1 MRFYLID
8 DSSNI
13 INILKI
19 IIHER
24 ELGQVCGSAEN
35 AVDAL
40 EDLPVLRPD
49 IVVVDLLMPEMDG
62 ITFVRK
68 AREILPEA
76 AYIMLS
82 QVTSKDMVAD
92 AYKSGIEFF
101 LHKPVNSIEVES
113 VIRRVC
119 QSVSMRKTLSQV
131 HTLMQQVPRPQRDTV
146 LARGGTAP
154 SPSGSDAASGVRQ
167 RAENLLR
174 CIGILGAAGSRDI
187 IELVCYLAE
196 HPEAKS
202 LSVSALCGRVGSAKT
217 VEQRIRRAA
226 FTGLANLASLGLE
239 DYNNEIFTEYAS
251 TLYRFEQVRKE
262 MNYMSGKGTAHGKVQ
277 LNQFLSALVSYSA
290 GEYY

>member
-8 DSSNI
+8 DSPNVL
-13 INILKI
+13 NILKI

-24 ELGQVCGSAEN
+24 ELGEVCGSAES
-35 AVDAL
+35 AADAL

-62 ITFVRK
+62 ITFVKR
-68 AREILPEA
+68 AREIAPET

-92 AYKSGIEFF
+92 AYNSGIEFF
-101 LHKPVNSIEVES
+101 LHKPVNSVEVEN

-131 HTLMQQVPRPQRDTV
+131 HTLMQQLPQTE
-146 LARGGTAP
+146 TAP
-154 SPSGSDAASGVRQ
+154 ASAAPVSPPPESDGAAGVRQ

-174 CIGILGAAGSRDI
+174 CVGILGAAGSRDI

-202 LSVSALCGRVGSAKT
+202 LSVSALCGRVGNART

-226 FTGLANLASLGLE
+226 FTGLVNLASLGLE
-239 DYNNEIFTEYAS
+239 DYNNEIFTEYAG
-251 TLYRFEQVRKE
+251 TLYRFDQVRKE
-262 MNYMSGKGTAHGKVQ
+262 MNRISGKGTSHGKVQ

>member
-8 DSSNI
+8 DSPNI

-62 ITFVRK
+62 ITFVQK

-92 AYKSGIEFF
+92 AYNSGIEFF
-101 LHKPVNSIEVES
+101 LHKPVNSIEVEN

-131 HTLMQQVPRPQRDTV
+131 HTLVQRMPRPQSV
-146 LARGGTAP
+146 AAP
-154 SPSGSDAASGVRQ
+154 SPGAAPPPPGNGVVSGVRQ

-187 IELVCYLAE
+187 IDLVCYLTE

-202 LSVSALCGRVGSAKT
+202 LSVSALCGRVGNAKT
-217 VEQRIRRAA
+217 VEQRIRRAE
-226 FTGLANLASLGLE
+226 FTGLVNLASLGLE

-262 MNYMSGKGTAHGKVQ
+262 MNYISGKGTARGKVQ

>member
-8 DSSNI
+8 DSPNI

-62 ITFVRK
+62 ITFVQK
-68 AREILPEA
+68 ARAILPEA

-92 AYKSGIEFF
+92 AYNSGIEFF

-131 HTLMQQVPRPQRDTV
+131 HTLVQRMPRPQTS
-146 LARGGTAP
+146 AAP
-154 SPSGSDAASGVRQ
+154 SPGAAPPPSGNDAVSGVRQ
-167 RAENLLR
+167 RTENLLR

-196 HPEAKS
+196 HPEAKA
-202 LSVSALCGRVGSAKT
+202 LSVSALCGRVGNAKT

-226 FTGLANLASLGLE
+226 FTGLVNLASLGLE

-262 MNYMSGKGTAHGKVQ
+262 MNHISGKGTAHGKVQ

>member
-8 DSSNI
+8 DSPNI
-13 INILKI
+13 ISILKI
-19 IIHER
+19 IIQER
-24 ELGQVCGSAEN
+24 ELGQVCGSAEH
-35 AVDAL
+35 AADAL
-40 EDLPVLRPD
+40 EDLPILRPD

-62 ITFVRK
+62 ITFVK
-68 AREILPEA
+68 QAREIVPEA

-92 AYKSGIEFF
+92 AYSSGIEFF

-131 HTLMQQVPRPQRDTV
+131 HSLMQQVPQP
-146 LARGGTAP
+146 AAP
-154 SPSGSDAASGVRQ
+154 ASSSPPPPAAVGSNVISGVRQ

-174 CIGILGAAGSRDI
+174 CIGILGAAGGWDI

-202 LSVSALCGRVGSAKT
+202 LSVSVLCGKVGNAKT

-226 FTGLANLASLGLE
+226 STGLVNLANLGLE
-239 DYNNEIFTEYAS
+239 DYNNEIFTEYS
-251 TLYRFEQVRKE
+251 NTLYRFEQVRKE
-262 MNYMSGKGTAHGKVQ
+262 MNRISGKGGPHGKVQ
-277 LNQFLSALVSYSA
+277 LNQFLSTLVSYST